1 MPQQR
6 VLIVSILAYGQTGTG
21 KTYTMEGTR
30 ETAEQK
36 GIVPRAFEQIWSHIN
51 RTQNMNFLVAVSYL
65 EIYMEELRDLLKP
78 GNNHL
83 ELRERENGIYVPKLH
98 SVLCKSVEDMLTVM
112 NIGNKN
118 RTTGFTNMNEHSS
131 RSHAVFLIK
140 IEMCEMDSTAIKVGC
155 LNLVD
160 LAGSERQSKT
170 GATADR
176 LKEASKI
183 NRALSSLGNVIS
195 ALAEKSPHVPYRD
208 SKLTRLLQDSL
219 GGNSKT
225 IMIANI
231 GPSEYNYNETLT
243 TLRYAHRAK
252 TIQNKPIMNEDPQDT
267 QLREYQEEIARLKQ
281 LISDRQSKEKP
292 IPKRKKSARIRKT
305 SESEKSESEGEVE
318 AADDTVNEKQIQALD
333 AEAQEA
339 IVREKEVTNELAS
352 KLQELESQLIRGGK
366 NILDTYTE
374 RQFELETK
382 LAEISERKKRE
393 VEMQQQLELQE
404 ESTMEIRETFTSLQQ
419 EVELK
424 TRKLKKCYAKCMA
437 LKQEIQ
443 DTKEEHNRDRREL
456 EMTQNELIKEL
467 KRLLLIIDNFV
478 PLEVKSRLYTQAHY
492 DEELEEWNLNA
503 NLLNE
508 NQFKSRPVAHS
519 QNRRPMSEYAMS
531 IIKTN
536 AGNVTRFKNENIV
549 NHELDMPLR
558 TTYEYKNPK
567 VPASLQAVLAEA
579 MKTEDDI
586 DISEQV
592 CLPNSSH

>member
-1 MPQQR
+1 M
-6 VLIVSILAYGQTGTG
+6 
-21 KTYTMEGTR
+21 
-30 ETAEQK
+30 
-36 GIVPRAFEQIWSHIN
+36 
-51 RTQNMNFLVAVSYL
+51 
-65 EIYMEELRDLLKP
+65 
-78 GNNHL
+78 
-83 ELRERENGIYVPKLH
+83 RERENGIYVPNLH
-98 SVLCKSVEDMLTVM
+98 SVLCKSVDDMLTVM
-112 NIGNKN
+112 SMGNKN

-140 IEMCEMDSTAIKVGC
+140 IEMCEMDQNAIKVGQ

-170 GATADR
+170 GATAER

-195 ALAEKSPHVPYRD
+195 SLAEKSPHIPYRD

-252 TIQNKPIMNEDPQDT
+252 TIQNKPVMNEDPQDT
-267 QLREYQEEIARLKQ
+267 QLREYQEEIARLKK
-281 LISDRQSKEKP
+281 LITERQSKEKP
-292 IPKRKKSARIRKT
+292 ISRRKKSARIRKSS
-305 SESEKSESEGEVE
+305 SETETEEEDEIVND
-318 AADDTVNEKQIQALD
+318 ATNEKQIQALD
-333 AEAQEA
+333 VEANEA
-339 IVREKEVTNELAS
+339 IGREKEVTNELAK
-352 KLQELESQLIRGGK
+352 KLQELEGQLIRGGK

-374 RQFELETK
+374 RQVELETK
-382 LAEISERKKRE
+382 LAEIAERKKRE

-404 ESTMEIRETFTSLQQ
+404 ESTMEIRETFTNLSQ

-443 DTKEEHNRDRREL
+443 DTKEEHNRDSREL

-478 PLEVKSRLYTQAHY
+478 PLEVKSRLYTQSHY
-492 DEELEEWNLNA
+492 DEELEEWRLNS

-508 NQFKSRPVAHS
+508 NQFKARPVAQS
-519 QNRRPMSEYAMS
+519 QSRRPISEYAMH
-531 IIKTN
+531 IIQADGEN
-536 AGNVTRFKNENIV
+536 IMRFKNENIV
-549 NHELDMPLR
+549 RHELDMPLR

-567 VPASLQAVLAEA
+567 VSASLQAVLDEA

-586 DISEQV
+586 DITEQV
-592 CLPNSSH
+592 CLLK